1 MDAKSC
7 ISCAVIMKN
16 TYANTAPRIR
26 ERRMKYQRRLAINQS
41 AALALMLIALAL
53 LALAAIK

>member
-1 MDAKSC
+1 
-7 ISCAVIMKN
+7 MKN